1 MEFYFI
7 CYIFGAE
14 CGIIMIG
21 VHGGMYEVNTV
32 VMHKREGLC
41 TINGIVDMGG
51 KKYFQLNAKRGE
63 GDNIYVPVETADG
76 IIRPL
81 MSKEVANSIL
91 LYMRD
96 LSDEII
102 ANTKQRRDYFKKK
115 LLSGNV
121 EDIVY
126 LAKQLYLYNTEKDL
140 PADVH
145 FGSIDIELL
154 EQATNILFDEFEYIF
169 NLNREGI
176 YDYINQILSSTK

>member
-1 MEFYFI
+1 
-7 CYIFGAE
+7 
-14 CGIIMIG
+14 MIG